1 LSNITI
7 IFLQNRDD
15 GEDSTGSIGSAGY
28 LPVSII
34 DNGYVLVL

>member
-1 LSNITI
+1 MNFF
-7 IFLQNRDD
+7 FLQNRDD